1 MVSLDESEVSFEKM
15 PDESLS
21 DPETLLKYVG
31 NYELAGTVIEIALN
45 KEGVL
50 KAMIPGQPAYTLVPY
65 KKHEFTFKEFSDST
79 IKFVLD
85 GDVVKMMQS
94 ITPGGTYEYLKK

>member
-1 MVSLDESEVSFEKM
+1 M

-21 DPETLLKYVG
+21 DPETLVKYVG
-31 NYELAGTVIEIALN
+31 NYELAGTAIVIALN
-45 KEGVL
+45 KEGGL

-79 IKFVLD
+79 IRFVLD
-85 GDVVKMMQS
+85 GDVVKMLQS
-94 ITPGGTYEYLKK
+94 VTPRGTYDYLKK